1 MDSQGSSRSGASR
14 VGKPFTHFIS
24 ASITGDGDLAQIRK
38 YQETLEGIPEIGKPK
53 KTEKMHVTLV
63 CLCVNE
69 SEVEETEQKFQR
81 IGDRF
86 TDVTG
91 AGSFLINF
99 KGLEMGDGS
108 DIIFMKVHLG
118 REIMEVL

>member
-1 MDSQGSSRSGASR
+1 M
-14 VGKPFTHFIS
+14 
-24 ASITGDGDLAQIRK
+24 
-38 YQETLEGIPEIGKPK
+38 EG
-53 KTEKMHVTLV
+53 
-63 CLCVNE
+63 
-69 SEVEETEQKFQR
+69 TEQKFQR

-99 KGLEMGDGS
+99 KGLEMGDGDG

-118 REIMEVL
+118 RERLWKYSEELSKMS